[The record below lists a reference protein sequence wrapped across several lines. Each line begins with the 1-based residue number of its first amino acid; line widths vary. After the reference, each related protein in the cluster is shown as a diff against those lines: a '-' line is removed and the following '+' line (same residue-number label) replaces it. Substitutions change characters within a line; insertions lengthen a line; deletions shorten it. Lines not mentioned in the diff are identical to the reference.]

1 MARRAAVQNKR
12 PRSRF
17 KRMSVLSKR
26 RFGTPG
32 LDASD
37 LGPASEERGRISR
50 RGKTLRAY
58 RAYLDL
64 LDTAAHMRIWLRRQ
78 LTTYDLTFQGFRMLE
93 MLYREGPILISL
105 AAQKMECSRQN
116 VYVIL
121 ARLEARGWVV
131 REIWGLPP
139 VERDESRIAI
149 AKRDEER
156 EGREAGVVA
165 RLTRSGAAFI
175 GHVFPNH
182 EKVVKS
188 LMRVLDAREQVTL
201 SRILQKLRAGDVIKF
216 VQEIRMVRHGE

>member
-1 MARRAAVQNKR
+1 
-12 PRSRF
+12 
-17 KRMSVLSKR
+17 
-26 RFGTPG
+26 
-32 LDASD
+32 
-37 LGPASEERGRISR
+37 
-50 RGKTLRAY
+50 
-58 RAYLDL
+58 
-64 LDTAAHMRIWLRRQ
+64 MRIWLRRQ

-93 MLYREGPILISL
+93 MLYREGPTLISL
-105 AAQKMECSRQN
+105 SAEKMECSRQN
-116 VYVIL
+116 VHVIL

-149 AKRDEER
+149 ARRDEER
-156 EGREAGVVA
+156 EGREAGVA